1 MEANQALLTRL
12 LNGTVDVKL
21 SDTNYFHGILIG
33 YDKHL
38 NIVLKD
44 CDEIQ
49 IIDGQTYQEHRG
61 LMIIRGINVKLVHAD
76 QLPPPPIQN
85 KKSTL
90 IQTGVGTVK
99 PFTRGYD

>member
-1 MEANQALLTRL
+1 METNQALLTRL
-12 LNGTVDVKL
+12 LNGMVDVKL
-21 SDTNYFHGILIG
+21 SDTIHFRGMLIG

-49 IIDGQTYQEHRG
+49 NIDGKTFSEHRG
-61 LMIIRGINVKLVHAD
+61 LMVIRGINVKIVGAD
-76 QLPPPPIQN
+76 QLPPLPIQN
-85 KKSTL
+85 KHSSL
-90 IQTGVGTVK
+90 IQRGIGTVK

>member
-12 LNGTVDVKL
+12 LNGRVDVKL
-21 SDTNYFHGILIG
+21 SDTRYFHGLLIG

-44 CDEIQ
+44 CDEVQ
-49 IIDGQTYQEHRG
+49 IIDGKTISEHLG
-61 LMIIRGINVKLVHAD
+61 LMVIRGINVKIVGAD
-76 QLPPPPIQN
+76 QLPPPPIQH
-85 KKSTL
+85 KHSTL
-90 IQTGVGTVK
+90 IQRGIGTVK